1 MRNFKTDN
9 LTLCP
14 YLQINGLKY
23 LGIEPGINKHDKPVV
38 FFVFE
43 DKKGIGKDLEI
54 AFMGSDFK
62 EYRDLWFFFRNEV
75 EKSAKKLAKLQL
87 EERRK
92 YDDKYIDGA

>member
-1 MRNFKTDN
+1 MSHFKTDN
-9 LTLCP
+9 LSLCP

-23 LGIEPGINKHDKPVV
+23 LGVEPGINKYDKPVV

-43 DKKGIGKDLEI
+43 DRNGIGRDLEI
-54 AFMGSDFK
+54 DFVK
-62 EYRDLWFFFRNEV
+62 SSFKDYRDLWFFFRNEV

-92 YDDKYIDGA
+92 NDDKYIDGV